1 MSDTPS
7 AGSRDAPWTVS
18 AFLVIATAL
27 TLVWATGSWLS
38 RMFDWTYQGFSS
50 ASLLQLVGYFVG
62 GALKYVAILVWP
74 VLLVH
79 VGQVLS
85 RRRYAAVSGGLLG
98 AGLITLALTFWLSED
113 GTPVTTWPH
122 WLLLGVALNG
132 TLGGLAGLGHC
143 AYLARKSRK
152 AGKPENPL

>member
-7 AGSRDAPWTVS
+7 AGGRDAPWTVS
-18 AFLVIATAL
+18 TFLVIATAL

-38 RMFDWTYQGFSS
+38 KMFDWTYQGFSS
-50 ASLLQLVGYFVG
+50 ASLLQLAGYFVG
-62 GALKYVAILVWP
+62 EALKYVAILAWP
-74 VLLVH
+74 GLLVH

-85 RRRYAAVSGGLLG
+85 RRRYAAGSGGLLG
-98 AGLITLALTFWLSED
+98 AGLTTLALALWLGD
-113 GTPVTTWPH
+113 DDAPVTTWPH
-122 WLLLGVALNG
+122 WLLLGVALHG

-152 AGKPENPL
+152 AGKPDNSL